1 MGWQA
6 SNYQPF
12 NIALKGVVLLKIYEN
27 LSLEDMEGEI
37 WKDVVGYEGIYQV
50 SNLGRIKSLDKR
62 VNVSGFLKY
71 PTTKI
76 RKGKI
81 LRQSKDKDGYLKVVL
96 FKGVEKKH
104 LRVHRIVAMTFI
116 PNPENK
122 KTVDHK
128 NTIVDDNR
136 VENLQWFTHRQQFF
150 DNEITKERWSKNRI
164 KATNSL
170 KKKIRCITT
179 GEEFECIN
187 DAVRKYNIADR
198 CIIKC
203 CKGRQE
209 YTGRLT
215 GQKLQW
221 EYID

>member
-1 MGWQA
+1 M
-6 SNYQPF
+6 
-12 NIALKGVVLLKIYEN
+12 KVYEN
-27 LSLEDMEGEI
+27 LSLENLEGEI
-37 WKDVVGYEGIYQV
+37 WKDVVGYEGYQV

-62 VNVSGFLKY
+62 VNISGFLKY

-81 LRQSKDKDGYLKVVL
+81 LRQSKDKDGYLKVAL
-96 FKGVEKKH
+96 FKDREKKY

-136 VENLQWFTHRQQFF
+136 VENLSWMTHKQQLN
-150 DNEITKERWSKNRI
+150 DNELSRERHLEAWRKNRKCI
-164 KATNSL
+164 K
-170 KKKIRCITT
+170 KRVRCITT
-179 GEEFECIN
+179 GKEFDSIKEAG
-187 DAVRKYNIADR
+187 DYYNIKHNEMITR
-198 CIIKC
+198 C
-203 CKGRQE
+203 CKGKQE
-209 YTGRLT
+209 YTGKISR
-215 GQKLQW
+215 QKLQW

>member
-1 MGWQA
+1 M
-6 SNYQPF
+6 
-12 NIALKGVVLLKIYEN
+12 KVYEN
-27 LSLEDMEGEI
+27 LSLENLEGEI
-37 WKDVVGYEGIYQV
+37 WKDVVGYEGYQV
-50 SNLGRIKSLDKR
+50 SNLGRVKSLDKR

-81 LRQSKDKDGYLKVVL
+81 LRQSKDKDGYLKVAL
-96 FKGVEKKH
+96 FKDTEKKY

-136 VENLQWFTHRQQFF
+136 VENLSWMTHKQQLN
-150 DNEITKERWSKNRI
+150 DNELSRERHLEAWRKNRKCI
-164 KATNSL
+164 K
-170 KKKIRCITT
+170 KRVRCITT
-179 GEEFECIN
+179 GKEFDSIKEAG
-187 DAVRKYNIADR
+187 DYYNIKHNEMITR
-198 CIIKC
+198 C
-203 CKGRQE
+203 CKGKQE
-209 YTGRLT
+209 YTGKISR
-215 GQKLQW
+215 QKLQW

>member
-1 MGWQA
+1 M
-6 SNYQPF
+6 
-12 NIALKGVVLLKIYEN
+12 KVYEN
-27 LSLEDMEGEI
+27 LSLENLEGEI
-37 WKDVVGYEGIYQV
+37 WKDVVGYEGYQV

-81 LRQSKDKDGYLKVVL
+81 LRQSKDKDGYLKVAL
-96 FKGVEKKH
+96 FKDREKKY

-136 VENLQWFTHRQQFF
+136 VENLSWMTHKQQLN
-150 DNEITKERWSKNRI
+150 DNELSRERHLEAWRKNRKCI
-164 KATNSL
+164 K
-170 KKKIRCITT
+170 KRVRCITT
-179 GEEFECIN
+179 GKEFDSIKEAG
-187 DAVRKYNIADR
+187 DYYNIKHNEMITR
-198 CIIKC
+198 C
-203 CKGRQE
+203 CKGKQE
-209 YTGRLT
+209 YTGKISR
-215 GQKLQW
+215 QKLQW

>member
-1 MGWQA
+1 M
-6 SNYQPF
+6 
-12 NIALKGVVLLKIYEN
+12 KVYEN
-27 LSLEDMEGEI
+27 LSLENLEGEI
-37 WKDVVGYEGIYQV
+37 WKDVVGYEGYQV

-62 VNVSGFLKY
+62 VNISGFLKY

-81 LRQSKDKDGYLKVVL
+81 LRQSKDKDGYLKVAL
-96 FKGVEKKH
+96 FKDREKKY

-136 VENLQWFTHRQQFF
+136 VENLQWFTHRQQLF
-150 DNEITKERWSKNRI
+150 DNEITKEHWSKNRI

-170 KKKIRCITT
+170 KKKVRCITT

-187 DAVRKYNIADR
+187 DAVRKYNIADK
-198 CIIKC
+198 CIIGC
-203 CKGRQE
+203 CKGKQQ
-209 YTGRLT
+209 YTKT
-215 GQKLQW
+215 KTEPKQKLQW
-221 EYID
+221 EYIK

>member
-1 MGWQA
+1 M
-6 SNYQPF
+6 
-12 NIALKGVVLLKIYEN
+12 KVYEN
-27 LSLEDMEGEI
+27 LSLENLEGEI
-37 WKDVVGYEGIYQV
+37 WKDVVGYEGYQV

-81 LRQSKDKDGYLKVVL
+81 LRQSKDKDGYLKVTL
-96 FKGVEKKH
+96 FKGVERKY

-136 VENLQWFTHRQQFF
+136 VENLSWMTHKQQLN
-150 DNEITKERWSKNRI
+150 DNELSRERHLEAWRKNRKCI
-164 KATNSL
+164 K
-170 KKKIRCITT
+170 KRVRCITT
-179 GEEFECIN
+179 GKEFDSIKEAG
-187 DAVRKYNIADR
+187 DYYNIKHNEMITR
-198 CIIKC
+198 C
-203 CKGRQE
+203 CKGKQE
-209 YTGRLT
+209 YTGKISR
-215 GQKLQW
+215 QKLKW

>member
-1 MGWQA
+1 ME
-6 SNYQPF
+6 
-12 NIALKGVVLLKIYEN
+12 IYEN

-37 WKDVVGYEGIYQV
+37 WKDVIGYEGIYQV

-62 VNVSGFLKY
+62 VNVGGFLKY

-81 LRQSKDKDGYLKVVL
+81 LKQAKDKYGYLKVVL
-96 FKGVEKKH
+96 FKDTEKKY
-104 LRVHRIVAMTFI
+104 LTAHRIVAMTFI

-128 NTIVDDNR
+128 NTIRTDNR
-136 VENLQWFTHRQQFF
+136 VENLRWLTQKEQLN
-150 DNEITKERWSKNRI
+150 DNELSKIRHLAARE

-170 KKKIRCITT
+170 KKKVRCITT

-187 DAVRKYNIADR
+187 DAARKYNISDS
-198 CIIKC
+198 CIIRC